1 MSIPT
6 FIRLD
11 ENAPQPSKGTPGSVG
26 FDVYITKLKSYDENS
41 GVYYFHTGWSVRA
54 PTGYFPL
61 MYPRS
66 SLPKSGFMLANSV
79 GVIDVDYQGELIV
92 ALVRNP
98 ESIFYNSDT
107 FVTVVRP
114 EASLY
119 NNRKPL
125 VLPTHNGPFK
135 AVQIVFSPLPYM
147 LDAVS
152 VVNSESFTEAQT
164 QRGEGGFGSTGN

>member
-98 ESIFYNSDT
+98 GSSIVYDT
-107 FVTVVRP
+107 VNK
-114 EASLY
+114 S
-119 NNRKPL
+119 L
-125 VLPTHNGPFK
+125 VLPTNNGPFK

-152 VVNSESFTEAQT
+152 IVNAKSFNEEQT
-164 QRGEGGFGSTGN
+164 QRGSGGFGSTGN